1 MVKREATDLTSRLK
15 QLREDLYLLLNMV
28 KKIENEANQV
38 ADDLDNHFTHI
49 TRATI
54 AGSVSSLT
62 GGILCAVGFGLSFV
76 TFGASLGLS
85 IAGKFILFN
94 GEIDCFPYQN

>member
-1 MVKREATDLTSRLK
+1 MVKVGAQDLTSLLNQLKEELFLLSDMVKRVV
-15 QLREDLYLLLNMV
+15 M
-28 KKIENEANQV
+28 EANQV
-38 ADDLDNHFTHI
+38 ADDLDNHFTHV

-54 AGSVSSLT
+54 AGTVSSIT

-85 IAGKFILFN
+85 IAGKFVLFY
-94 GEIDCFPYQN
+94 GEIDCFPFQN

>member
-1 MVKREATDLTSRLK
+1 MVEMGAQDVTSLLSQLK
-15 QLREDLYLLLNMV
+15 EELFLLSDMV
-28 KKIENEANQV
+28 RKVVMEANQV
-38 ADDLDNHFTHI
+38 ANDLDSHFSHV

-54 AGSVSSLT
+54 AGAATSIT

-85 IAGKFILFN
+85 IAGKFVLFYWK
-94 GEIDCFPYQN
+94 IDCFPCQN